1 MTGSVTIRPC
11 RPEDGAAVLL
21 LWQEEGVTPSPT
33 DDLDGVRCLMAAP
46 HARLLVAVADGLVVG
61 AVIGAWDGWRGNV
74 YRLAVRPE
82 DRRRGIGRALVQA
95 ADEFLAGAGA
105 RRVSATVDRGHPWAV
120 AFWDSLRSIGYERD
134 PKMGRYVQA
143 LPAEPE

>member
-1 MTGSVTIRPC
+1 VTGSVTIRPC
-11 RPEDGAAVLL
+11 RPEEGAAVLS

-33 DDLDGVRCLMAAP
+33 DDLDGVRRLMAAP

-61 AVIGAWDGWRGNV
+61 TVIGAWDGWRGNV

-82 DRRRGIGRALVQA
+82 ARRQGIGRALVQA
-95 ADEFLAGAGA
+95 ADEFLTGVGA
-105 RRVSATVDRGHPWAV
+105 RRVSALVDRGHPWAV
-120 AFWDSLRSIGYERD
+120 AFWDSLQAIGYERD
-134 PKMGRYVQA
+134 PKMGRYVRA

>member
-11 RPEDGAAVLL
+11 RPEEGAAVLS

-33 DDLDGVRCLMAAP
+33 DDLDGVRRLMAAP

-82 DRRRGIGRALVQA
+82 YRRRGIGRALVRA
-95 ADEFLAGAGA
+95 ADEFLTGAGA
-105 RRVSATVDRGHPWAV
+105 RRVSALVDHGHPWAV
-120 AFWDSLRSIGYERD
+120 AFWDSLRAIGYERD
-134 PKMGRYVQA
+134 PTMARYVRA